1 MLEEYEI
8 APVRKWP
15 YSCQD
20 HIAIAV
26 SIVRGEKNLPHSTG
40 EELIPLLDDENKR
53 VDKQEIDIVTAGDI
67 ALARICGR
75 IDIDSS
81 PVLRDRLLA
90 LFEAPHA
97 KAVNIDLSAVTHI
110 DSSGV
115 ATLIEAL
122 RIARRHDTEMKL
134 QGLKG
139 RLLQLF
145 QSTGILSLFNGGSQ
159 TKTQSGS
166 KAL

>member
-1 MLEEYEI
+1 M
-8 APVRKWP
+8 
-15 YSCQD
+15 
-20 HIAIAV
+20 
-26 SIVRGEKNLPHSTG
+26 EKSLGHSTG

-53 VDKQEIDIVTAGDI
+53 VDKQEIDIVTAGDS

-81 PVLRDRLLA
+81 PAVRDRLLV
-90 LFEAPHA
+90 LFQAPHT
-97 KAVNIDLSAVTHI
+97 KVVTIDLSAVTHI

-122 RIARRHDTEMKL
+122 KIARRRDTKVNL
-134 QGLKG
+134 QGLEG

-145 QSTGILSLFNGGSQ
+145 QSTGILLLFNGSTP
-159 TKTQSGS
+159 TKPSTGRR
-166 KAL
+166 